1 MKSLKKQ
8 PSASNLRTDTTY
20 RTEKRRLRNQSLW
33 RDRNSWKTGPIA
45 LTKTHA
51 NLKSTIPLEFHKTWE
66 ILQLQRKIPSAP
78 FACCVRLCDSRGRR
92 QKHELLSLRI
102 PRYEKWVVWCSRHS
116 SVNQDAHSIYCTC
129 RHFAA
134 VILTWGEVAVE
145 NVEFFT
151 GQCAQFV
158 LGSSQCDCNCLVLGC
173 KNSHL
178 EGYLTD
184 GNV

>member
-1 MKSLKKQ
+1 MEDRSHRVDQNTCKSEVYHSIGISQ
-8 PSASNLRTDTTY
+8 NMGDFTTTAQDTFCPLCLLCQAVWQQRQETKAWTFKPT
-20 RTEKRRLRNQSLW
+20 RPKI
-33 RDRNSWKTGPIA
+33 WKVG
-45 LTKTHA
+45 
-51 NLKSTIPLEFHKTWE
+51 
-66 ILQLQRKIPSAP
+66 
-78 FACCVRLCDSRGRR
+78 G
-92 QKHELLSLRI
+92 
-102 PRYEKWVVWCSRHS
+102 VWCSRHS

-184 GNV
+184 GNI